1 MNTDVN
7 AADTQV
13 RSLVLGESDN
23 VHGVLIALETARV
36 SMGVMVQVR
45 NRLVDAYQDVMRMQI

>member
-1 MNTDVN
+1 VNTDVN